1 MRKYWGYLVEVSHV
15 TLRKSKASENLGV
28 FMGAVGVYPWLL
40 LGLLWGE
47 HRWRH
52 LYA

>member
-1 MRKYWGYLVEVSHV
+1 MRKYWGYLAGFSHV
-15 TLRKSKASENLGV
+15 TFRKSKASENLV
-28 FMGAVGVYPWLL
+28 VILGAVGVYPWLVL
-40 LGLLWGE
+40 ELLWGE